1 VLTATAKV
9 EAPFCPVL
17 NQDKQCGT
25 YGRQSG
31 RANGLYFYIAR
42 KDEGPRITCHE
53 GTEGD

>member
-1 VLTATAKV
+1 MLTATAKV